1 MVAAPPPETAAGNRT
16 RRIGQ
21 PIHPLDG
28 HQCVCHYA
36 FMDEVTPLEQAQA
49 NVKEAERQVE
59 KAKKDLAQGIISE
72 DRLRQL
78 EKLRDI
84 AAEDLRRVIKE
95 S

>member
-1 MVAAPPPETAAGNRT
+1 M
-16 RRIGQ
+16 
-21 PIHPLDG
+21 
-28 HQCVCHYA
+28 CHYA